1 MHTKYCDY
9 VNEKQLEKLFIWAL
23 VMVYSIL
30 TFCWYYLIEKSFFVC
45 NCLENLNTMQILC
58 DNDGKLMQITKVHL
72 VILAHFILLQIEPLF
87 DIGNLTFFQIYGIF
101 MNRLYFI
108 LNFPFRFMLKF
119 WLKSLSFRN
128 VNIFHQFLPKI
139 EEVLKKKLFFKSW
152 NNNNRKSLVYSQN
165 CITFKRRNK
174 VG

>member
-1 MHTKYCDY
+1 MGGYGSIRMHTKYCDY

-87 DIGNLTFFQIYGIF
+87 DIGNLTFFSDLWNFYESLILHFEFSIQIYVE
-101 MNRLYFI
+101 I
-108 LNFPFRFMLKF
+108 LIKKF
-119 WLKSLSFRN
+119 KF
-128 VNIFHQFLPKI
+128 QK
-139 EEVLKKKLFFKSW
+139 
-152 NNNNRKSLVYSQN
+152 
-165 CITFKRRNK
+165 C
-174 VG
+174 